1 MKAANPDYKIGEI
14 AKVIGDLCLLEN
26 FAYLCMSQ
34 AMGQM
39 WQELD
44 EKAKVY
50 KIDACVCVWIV

>member
-14 AKVIGDLCLLEN
+14 AKVIGDLCILDK
-26 FAYLCMSQ
+26 FAYFCVSQ

-44 EKAKVY
+44 EKAKVCN
-50 KIDACVCVWIV
+50 IDACVFVWNV